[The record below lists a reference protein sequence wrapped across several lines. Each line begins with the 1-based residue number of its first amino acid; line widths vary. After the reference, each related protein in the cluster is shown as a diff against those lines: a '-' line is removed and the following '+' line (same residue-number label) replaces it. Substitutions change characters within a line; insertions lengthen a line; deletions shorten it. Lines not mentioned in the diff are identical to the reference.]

1 MAILGHLVP
10 KTVQIKRGCLQ
21 VLPPVPTLLLTLS
34 EWNNPPHGA
43 HTHGRKV
50 GMR

>member
-1 MAILGHLVP
+1 MAILGDLAL

-21 VLPPVPTLLLTLS
+21 ALPPVPTPLLTLS
-34 EWNNPPHGA
+34 EWNNPVHGA
-43 HTHGRKV
+43 HTHGRRV